1 MRVVESKCNSRCAKP
16 VCSAAEG
23 LLLQDPCCTRGPA
36 EEAADRRHATSG
48 TGHPV
53 AITQESSRH
62 QAADLPGDQG
72 VPQVEACTVNFGKL
86 KIAP

>member
-1 MRVVESKCNSRCAKP
+1 MRVVESKLQFKMCEVLSAQLKAYFLQHPCRTRC
-16 VCSAAEG
+16 
-23 LLLQDPCCTRGPA
+23 PA